1 MFKVYCIYF
10 IYLFCFLI
18 FRLIFFQ
25 GTTILNKHILDASL
39 FHARLLVPHV
49 INNMHPP
56 CANTATTT
64 NAPQPL
70 CHSTNNN
77 NTSQQQADEICEL
90 KRCLHD
96 ESTKNSI
103 LANEVC
109 NLKRELG
116 QANEKIG
123 SLEKDMSVVRST
135 FEALVVELNNLKK
148 QHQQQCPV
156 EERVTK
162 LEEKTDQLNLETN
175 NAKNQVEEN
184 NATLVRCDERLQNLN
199 SNLSDVDLRQ
209 QILENTTFGGRFIWK
224 IDHLKYRLKQ
234 SALGNISALHS
245 APCYT
250 KRFGYKFCTRLY
262 LNGDGIGKDTHISLF
277 IVIMKSEYDALLE
290 WPFRQKVTFNLLN
303 HANQNDSVKESFVPD
318 IKSPSFKRPNK
329 DMNLA
334 AGCPMFVSKERL
346 ENYIVDD
353 SIFIE
358 TAVGDM

>member
-1 MFKVYCIYF
+1 MY
-10 IYLFCFLI
+10 
-18 FRLIFFQ
+18 
-25 GTTILNKHILDASL
+25 
-39 FHARLLVPHV
+39 HARLLVPHV
-49 INNMHPP
+49 INSMHPP
-56 CANTATTT
+56 DAVTQPPCHANKV
-64 NAPQPL
+64 P
-70 CHSTNNN
+70 HEE
-77 NTSQQQADEICEL
+77 EICQL

-109 NLKRELG
+109 NLKRELS
-116 QANEKIG
+116 QANHKIG

-135 FEALVVELNNLKK
+135 FEALVAELNNLKK
-148 QHQQQCPV
+148 HQQHQCPV
-156 EERVTK
+156 EERVKK
-162 LEEKTDQLNLETN
+162 LEENTAHLNLEANDMKNKIEKN
-175 NAKNQVEEN
+175 NTV
-184 NATLVRCDERLQNLN
+184 LVQCDERFQNLN
-199 SNLSDVDLRQ
+199 SNLSEVDLRQ
-209 QILENTTFGGRFIWK
+209 QILENTTMGGRFIWK

-234 SALGNISALHS
+234 SALGKISALHS

-303 HANQNDSVKESFVPD
+303 HTNQNDFVKESFVPD
-318 IKSPSFKRPNK
+318 LNSPSFHRPHK
-329 DMNLA
+329 EMNLA

-346 ENYIVDD
+346 ENFIIDD

-358 TAVGDM
+358 TSVGEVCR

>member
-1 MFKVYCIYF
+1 
-10 IYLFCFLI
+10 
-18 FRLIFFQ
+18 
-25 GTTILNKHILDASL
+25 
-39 FHARLLVPHV
+39 
-49 INNMHPP
+49 MHPP
-56 CANTATTT
+56 GANTATASATAT
-64 NAPQPL
+64 QSL
-70 CHSTNNN
+70 CHATNN
-77 NTSQQQADEICEL
+77 NTSQHQEHEDEICHL

-148 QHQQQCPV
+148 QHQQCPL

-162 LEEKTDQLNLETN
+162 LEEKTDHLNLETN
-175 NAKNQVEEN
+175 NTKNQMEEN
-184 NATLVRCDERLQNLN
+184 NTALVRCDERLQNLN
-199 SNLSDVDLRQ
+199 SNLSEVDLRQ
-209 QILENTTFGGRFIWK
+209 QILENTTMGGRFIWK

-329 DMNLA
+329 EMNLA
-334 AGCPMFVSKERL
+334 AGCPMFVSRERL

-358 TAVGDM
+358 TSVGDV